1 VGPETAVARLVNSA
15 MELASLSDP
24 LQMPGR
30 GVGTD
35 QCVSDMAG
43 RKNGASYGRHSSSSD
58 VRERPPKR

>member
-1 VGPETAVARLVNSA
+1 MAKLVDFA

-43 RKNGASYGRHSSSSD
+43 RKNGAS
-58 VRERPPKR
+58 

>member
-1 VGPETAVARLVNSA
+1 MGPETAVARLVNSA

-43 RKNGASYGRHSSSSD
+43 RKNGAS
-58 VRERPPKR
+58 